1 MEFILGKSDKLQTS
15 IKNQLNKDMVVF
27 FIIMD
32 DYMKDNCKMILNMV
46 KDIKYI
52 QIILIIK
59 GNMKKDKNQVR
70 DVLFGVT
77 DKFMMVSG

>member
-1 MEFILGKSDKLQTS
+1 LGKSDKLQTS
-15 IKNQLNKDMVVF
+15 IKNQSNKDMVVF

-59 GNMKKDKNQVR
+59 DNMKKDKNQVK
-70 DVLFGVT
+70 DVLCGVT